1 VKKLSLRNDQAEN
14 RAAAAAYHLERMQ
27 KHREQAR
34 AIAVATDLERLDTL
48 RRYLIFR
55 TKTREPA
62 RELLDA
68 IDDYVEKLTGD
79 RRTPHGQNHSIG

>member
-55 TKTREPA
+55 TKTGSQRA
-62 RELLDA
+62 SCS
-68 IDDYVEKLTGD
+68 
-79 RRTPHGQNHSIG
+79 TPSTTMSRS